1 MAADVKTKAGQVPA
15 GVSKT
20 CFIIGGVPYELA
32 KAVRQGQEPYT
43 TLLGPDAY
51 PQLSGAKIK
60 SGLNIY
66 QAVASATG
74 CSQFV
79 FGYDTNFTIGYLLS
93 LP

>member
-1 MAADVKTKAGQVPA
+1 MPA
-15 GVSKT
+15 GLSKT

-43 TLLGPDAY
+43 TLLGPEAY
-51 PQLSGAKIK
+51 PQQSGAKIK
-60 SGLNIY
+60 SRLNIY
-66 QAVASATG
+66 QAVASDTG